1 MDFGLPNKRA
11 DLNKNT
17 GAKKKPKNNK
27 RTVLNKQTWKRKI
40 AKLNQE
46 CFYRQG

>member
-17 GAKKKPKNNK
+17 GAKKIQNNK
-27 RTVLNKQTWKRKI
+27 RTVLNKQTWQQKF